1 MFLAV
6 KVVEY
11 TIVTVTFG
19 PTLPGQLLLK
29 DAVLLGVS
37 LSMLADS
44 VAAVGEQRSAQ

>member
-11 TIVTVTFG
+11 TIVTVALG
-19 PTLPGQLLLK
+19 PTLPGRFLLK

-37 LSMLADS
+37 LSTPGESLT
-44 VAAVGEQRSAQ
+44 AVGKERAP